1 MSRPL
6 GRLPPLN
13 ALRAFVAAARH
24 LSFSRAAE
32 ELFVTPAA
40 VSQQVKL
47 LEDNLGRVLFRRTNR
62 ALLLT
67 DEGQALLPRL
77 FEAFELMSE
86 ALGSLDTMA
95 DTGALTV
102 SMAPS
107 FAGKWLVPRL
117 ASWSRRHPDITV
129 RLRGLALSS
138 GREHPQLSLVLQT
151 FKDLAA
157 TLLVHLEKEEHILF
171 PYVRELAR
179 AADTGLPLPP
189 GPFGT
194 VANPVRMMEDEHQAA
209 MHDLARLQA
218 LTHHYAIPTA
228 PVPGLAEAWAAL
240 REFDVD
246 LREHI
251 RLEDQELFPGA
262 LDLEVRLT

>member
-1 MSRPL
+1 MTPSDP
-6 GRLPPLN
+6 RLDDL
-13 ALRAFVAAARH
+13 VEHIVARH
-24 LSFSRAAE
+24 HAYVRRAI
-32 ELFVTPAA
+32 
-40 VSQQVKL
+40 
-47 LEDNLGRVLFRRTNR
+47 
-62 ALLLT
+62 
-67 DEGQALLPRL
+67 
-77 FEAFELMSE
+77 
-86 ALGSLDTMA
+86 
-95 DTGALTV
+95 
-102 SMAPS
+102 
-107 FAGKWLVPRL
+107 
-117 ASWSRRHPDITV
+117 PDITV